1 MSWLLMSLMFES
13 LPRERF
19 AHLPTPLHRMRNLGS
34 SLGIDDLWIKRDDL
48 TGVGGGGNKSRK
60 LEFIVADAKEME
72 ADTLVT
78 VGAVQSNHCR
88 QTAAVAAITGMRCV
102 LLLSGQEPEVMTG
115 NLLLSKLF
123 GAEQK
128 FFPDDSISD
137 LDGRMETVVN
147 TLEDL
152 GFRPYAI
159 PLGASMPLGVIA
171 YADAV
176 LELREQMENWDFE
189 PDRIIVASST
199 GSTLAG
205 LILGAEIAGLDVD
218 IIGVSV
224 LLDGVALQGR
234 VAGLIDRTVKQ
245 YPQFFS
251 ATKHKI
257 QIDDRFLDEGYGVLT
272 EGCRS
277 AIQMFAKME
286 AIVLDPVYTG
296 KAGLSL
302 VRMAL
307 SGEVERDTRTLFWH
321 TGGEP
326 ALYAYADQMCKS

>member
-1 MSWLLMSLMFES
+1 MNRLLMSPMFES
-13 LPRERF
+13 LPRERL
-19 AHLPTPLHRMRNLGS
+19 AYLPTPLHRMRNLGA

-60 LEFIVADAKEME
+60 LEFIVADAKEKE

-78 VGAVQSNHCR
+78 VGATQSNHCR

-102 LLLSGQEPEVMTG
+102 LLLSGQESDVLTG
-115 NLLLSKLF
+115 NILLSKLF
-123 GAEQK
+123 GAELK
-128 FFPDDSISD
+128 FFPDDSIAD
-137 LDGRMETVVN
+137 LDGRMETVIN
-147 TLEDL
+147 TLEEL

-176 LELREQMENWDFE
+176 LELRDQMENWDFE
-189 PDRIIVASST
+189 PDRIIVAAST

-205 LILGAEIAGLDVD
+205 LILGADIAALDAE
-218 IIGVSV
+218 IIGISV
-224 LLDGVALQGR
+224 LSDGRTLQDR

-245 YPQFFS
+245 YPQFFN
-251 ATKHKI
+251 APKRKI
-257 QIDDRFLDEGYGVLT
+257 QVDDRFLDEGYGVLT
-272 EGCRS
+272 EGCKS
-277 AIQMFAKME
+277 AIEIFAKME
-286 AIVLDPVYTG
+286 GIVLDPVYTG

-307 SGEVERDTRTLFWH
+307 SGEIAHDTRTLFWH

-326 ALYAYADQMCKS
+326 ALYAYADQMCKN